1 MEIDLFGGDGG
12 SDSLNVDLF
21 PKKGGKVL
29 RGQDP
34 AGEIDL
40 FGEKPTF
47 MGALGTTLKESIPQ
61 AVGGAMEAA
70 GELLQPGMRKHEVP
84 TADMSIN
91 QGAKAI
97 ESLKPTFAD
106 AFVEKGGGIDLFGKD
121 LAGAGAE
128 LGDQSR
134 EAIRKATPVDLNM
147 VQEAG
152 LSAANSVAQMAPWLV
167 AGRFGLTGR
176 AMTEAGALGQFGAQT
191 FGQTYNEAKAHGASP
206 DAAFQ
211 AAVQSGSMEVLT
223 EKMALDTLMKGGA
236 GWFKKFLV
244 QEIGGEEVATISQS
258 LFEKGLYNPEKW
270 SSGGEILH
278 DLAVTALSAGM
289 GAGAIRGIDKGI
301 ELAQG
306 KEAEAAFDQVAAE
319 RELATIVQ
327 QEQARLQGLPPEMF
341 DGTTQI
347 PVHTTPLT
355 PQEQVLATLQSEQL
369 RNGLDAAPTP
379 EGAAYGEQLRNA
391 LERNGLGQGA
401 PEVVS
406 EAADE
411 GGMTPAVLERRKR
424 TAEVNALPFD
434 LRPITGSTDGAVLGL
449 NLQQTGELPTGAVVM
464 VGENQ
469 ELFPQEMYVP
479 MLDSLAAWVGK
490 YMPNARVI
498 LNLEQLGEGKFG
510 AHVPVLNEASGEW
523 THVITPREMPS
534 FKYQGGDVQTRM
546 AVVTALTHEFG
557 HALKVQNFFSGMLEA
572 GMDAKGLN
580 ALKGLI
586 KTGTVPMELLD
597 GMAQI
602 APEEAG
608 LLKSWQELRAGVL
621 EGRLTAR
628 EFVENWVGT
637 RKLGDSVNPLRS
649 TQNKTLYS
657 WAERMLAKEGKNLDG
672 ATALELV
679 EAAYGDPMEAL
690 NFDEYMAEQFS
701 RAAWQA
707 GDLQGSAIGK
717 FFSRTMEQ
725 LRDLF
730 RFLKSSKGV
739 DGERIIAPGTTF
751 QTWLDSQ
758 TRRAAA
764 METGDGKFVLS
775 KKVKAAQKKLLAEKG
790 LTPTGKKSKAKPK
803 AAPPEQVPV
812 PEYINATEV
821 DEKSILEDMAYSLT
835 ADGLISDA
843 LLKKYLGMIK
853 RGELVEVRQIFQR
866 KLGEDVNFDREYTS
880 KVLDKLPNK
889 EKIKAETLRAYI
901 KMGDVK
907 AQERAMWEEFL
918 RRHPEGFSP
927 AQAKWA
933 LSQEMMPL
941 EPRVYTNF
949 SSGYGM
955 DLVRFGMQE
964 VGFSPLSAT
973 ASAIVWEAP
982 IQVAG
987 KNHFDNP
994 NYVAHSRRVDQGD
1007 SRFVLEIQSDLM
1019 QSRQEPQG
1027 QENPTLW
1034 DTVSDMTADYNHVD
1048 GLLEEVLD
1056 FQETGDF
1063 PIGLDDD
1070 YRSTAR
1076 TQQDMDAINLALA
1089 GKDIN
1094 LLIAALEPI
1103 QAYRKAQ
1110 MNAAVELAKAD
1121 RENVWWDTK
1130 KLQKMKNDWWQRAI
1144 REEVAEANKDGRGR
1158 LHFPTADT
1166 LAVVEQWEKDS
1177 FIAGSRVELS
1187 QPVILDNGKY
1197 AVAVVQT
1204 EGWGTIY
1211 EMEDG
1216 TTTDTA
1222 SPRLAD
1228 GETVIREAE
1237 RKIPK
1242 NYGPMQGIYDRYK
1255 RDITKFLKREYGAVE
1270 IEENGHTWLAF
1281 DPSHYGESVVAFDRE
1296 NPYGSRSPEVV
1307 LAEFAGLSQEEYR
1320 NPARVAEAAG
1330 FWERLGFDSPYF
1342 KRWGGNTQVLG
1353 ADGKPLVVYRGTG
1366 GKVTFL
1372 DKTGR
1377 GGNTGVSS
1385 AQKAFWF
1392 SDNQANAQWY
1402 AEKAQER
1409 KYRPLEENYK
1419 REMQKLRRQLD
1430 EAMALR
1436 EEVYR
1441 GSPQWMT
1448 VTKRMDRLKK
1458 EIKALQGNKDKTVP
1472 AQAVV
1477 QGHFLNMVNPLVV
1490 DMENQAYDDRLYTK
1504 WIDEALAAGNDG
1516 VVFRN
1521 TYDPLGGT
1529 MYAVFEPEQAKVSSN
1544 VGTFDP
1550 TDELHWDQESQG
1562 QQGARTVSKLL
1573 QKFWGKEKLTAGNL
1587 YAKMVDNLMQL
1598 QQVAAGQPEDYNLQ
1612 TFMKK
1617 LSKAMQLKNNLLKP
1631 AEDLVQKLSSI
1642 VGQSAERVGKLHG
1655 LLKDEWKSG
1664 QLQTK
1669 IKGYDFQGNEVWSE
1683 EVGMGL
1689 AEQAQVERWEVQ
1701 DTVELRAWMQK
1712 QGVDVTTEEGKHI
1725 LELYL
1730 ENRNLFLYHFNELGK
1745 GLKRQAAQAYVNA
1758 PELQKRELGK
1768 INELITGLLLSPFVP
1783 QGNFGRYV
1791 LVVKQDQ
1798 GPVAFGQRRMQVVFR
1813 KHYESKTEMQVAYTA
1828 ALKANATNLG
1838 VQVSTQVIEE
1848 QTGIPMQLPSD
1859 LLERLGHT
1867 GEFTDEGLETL
1878 ANVMSVS
1885 KYSRIAEK
1893 YEKITAQLPGGEENY
1908 TRVLADFAGRNANY
1922 IWKMQYRYELQQSI
1936 SASKHLVR
1944 RMEKEAMMTPEE
1956 QVATVDRARRNI
1968 AMMQSSLG
1976 YLMNPPAELQGMRSF
1991 ITLVY
1996 LAYNVKTALMN
2007 VSTTINTWAAVTSEY
2022 GEIQGNV
2029 EFTKSLKQTAELLMY
2044 RSRRETALAKGEAQ
2058 PTLDDAMM
2066 SELTAV
2072 LDQATQDGVID
2083 QSYAYYL
2090 AAQADSGALLSA
2102 TKGKMSQVGHA
2113 ISELGM
2119 MPFQATEKLN
2129 RIHSLITFYKLERKV
2144 GGNTRDAYNRAVQK
2158 TNLLQNAYDQAN
2170 RPELFRGKK
2179 AALTMFMSYVQFMGW
2194 ISTGGYERAAKVQ
2207 ATALGR
2213 TVAPAYRGTTAKI
2226 WLMFLLLG
2234 GLMGV
2239 PFARNMMDVVQ
2250 WLWRKLGFGN
2260 AEAELRAF
2268 MEELG
2273 VDANW
2278 GMHGLLH
2285 NTFGSGFS
2293 TSGSF
2298 GLGRMLPGTDLLVK
2312 EKEMTPL
2319 ETIGSLVTASSGPA
2333 GNFYKSVLDAIGTVA
2348 SDPFTGRS
2356 WVEGGKKMPG
2366 AIGNVSKAVDMEL
2379 RQRMKPTYGVT
2390 SKDGRRMT
2398 WDEKKGEFRDITTA
2412 EILGQALGFSPTILV
2427 ENREKNFAVQSEV
2440 FYWQG
2445 RRSDLM
2451 DRYWQAVR
2459 SGDEKLRTEVVK
2471 AQEEFSKNVPDR
2483 KLRITPKDRN
2493 ESIRTHRKQVTAGEK
2508 YGTTQKKYRGVAEG
2522 VAETY

>member
-1 MEIDLFGGDGG
+1 MNDQEAMGFGGSKGFSDQEAMQIKPGKAAKAGFSDEEALAYNPAAAEAEAPGFLTHMGG
-12 SDSLNVDLF
+12 LLKNVNMMGATPQTQVIPNEVVTQFVVGAEQSLVNAPETFWRERVMAEETRDTPETRARLAEL
-21 PKKGGKVL
+21 KEDRKV
-29 RGQDP
+29 
-34 AGEIDL
+34 AGEIIQEAQKGDS
-40 FGEKPTF
+40 PTAKLV
-47 MGALGTTLKESIPQ
+47 GQ
-61 AVGGAMEAA
+61 AVQS
-70 GELLQPGMRKHEVP
+70 LPGSMV
-84 TADMSIN
+84 S
-91 QGAKAI
+91 
-97 ESLKPTFAD
+97 
-106 AFVEKGGGIDLFGKD
+106 
-121 LAGAGAE
+121 LAGAAVLPLPAALALGVGSNVVLETAGDYVQRRDYFEQTPEEAE
-128 LGDQSR
+128 GPALMKG
-134 EAIRKATPVDLNM
+134 V
-147 VQEAG
+147 
-152 LSAANSVAQMAPWLV
+152 V
-167 AGRFGLTGR
+167 AGGLELTTLGPVMKYMKGGVQGGAKVLAKVGAGEFAQEGATSLYGDLATNYQGLTHITPEQMVGN
-176 AMTEAGALGQFGAQT
+176 AVEAGAVGMLMVPMMAPGVKVIQL
-191 FGQTYNEAKAHGASP
+191 AKA
-206 DAAFQ
+206 
-211 AAVQSGSMEVLT
+211 
-223 EKMALDTLMKGGA
+223 K
-236 GWFKKFLV
+236 
-244 QEIGGEEVATISQS
+244 
-258 LFEKGLYNPEKW
+258 
-270 SSGGEILH
+270 
-278 DLAVTALSAGM
+278 
-289 GAGAIRGIDKGI
+289 R
-301 ELAQG
+301 
-306 KEAEAAFDQVAAE
+306 AEAAFDETAAV
-319 RELATIVQ
+319 RELQTSIQ
-327 QEQARLQGLPPEMF
+327 QQQALARGLPPEMF
-341 DGTTQI
+341 DGTTPI

-369 RNGLDAAPTP
+369 RNGLDAAATP
-379 EGAAYGEQLRNA
+379 EGVAYGERIRNA
-391 LERNGLGQGA
+391 LEQNGLGQGA
-401 PEVVS
+401 AEIVS

-411 GGMTPAVLERRKR
+411 GGMTPAVMERRKR
-424 TAEVNALPFD
+424 TAEINALPFD
-434 LRPITGSTDGAVLGL
+434 LRPVSGSTDGAVLGL
-449 NLQQTGELPTGAVVM
+449 NLQQTGELPAGAVVM
-464 VGENQ
+464 VGENP
-469 ELFPQEMYVP
+469 ELFPQEVYVP
-479 MLDSLAAWVGK
+479 MLDSLATWVQK

-523 THVITPREMPS
+523 THIITPRELPS
-534 FKYQGGDVQTRM
+534 FKYQGGDAQTRM

-557 HALKVQNFFSGMLEA
+557 HALKVQNFFSGLQA
-572 GMDAKGLN
+572 TGMDAKGLN

-586 KTGTVPMELLD
+586 KTGTVPLELLD
-597 GMAQI
+597 GMTTI

-628 EFVENWVGT
+628 DFVENWVGT

-701 RAAWQA
+701 RAAWGA

-730 RFLKSSKGV
+730 RTLKSSKGV
-739 DGERIIAPGTTF
+739 EGERMIAPGTTF

-764 METGDGKFVLS
+764 MEKGDGKFALS
-775 KKVKAAQKKLLAEKG
+775 KQVKAAQKKLLAAKG
-790 LTPTGKKSKAKPK
+790 LTPTGKVSKAKQKKEK
-803 AAPPEQVPV
+803 AKPPEQVPV
-812 PEYINATEV
+812 PEYINAVEV
-821 DEKSILEDMAYSLT
+821 DEKSILEDMAY
-835 ADGLISDA
+835 GLESAGNITEGQLDR
-843 LLKKYLGMIK
+843 YLDKIQ
-853 RGELVEVRQIFQR
+853 RGELTAVRASLQR
-866 KLGEDVNFDREYTS
+866 VLGEDVNWDREYTS
-880 KVLDKLPNK
+880 KVLAKLPNK
-889 EKIKAETLRAYI
+889 EKIKAETLRSYT

-907 AQERAMWEEFL
+907 AQEREMWEQFL
-918 RRHPEGFSP
+918 KRHPNGFSM

-933 LSQEMMPL
+933 LAQEMMPL
-941 EPRVYTNF
+941 EPRVYTEYKTGPNL
-949 SSGYGM
+949 
-955 DLVRFGMQE
+955 DLVRFGME
-964 VGFSPLSAT
+964 RVGFSPLDST
-973 ASAIVWEAP
+973 ASTLVWEAP
-982 IQVAG
+982 TQVSG
-987 KNHFDNP
+987 DNHFNNP

-1007 SRFVLEIQSDLM
+1007 NRFVLEIQSDLM
-1019 QSRQEPQG
+1019 QRREEPLG
-1027 QENPTLW
+1027 TENQTLW
-1034 DTVSDMTADYNHVD
+1034 ATVSDNTAEYNF
-1048 GLLEEVLD
+1048 LEVLEGD
-1056 FQETGDF
+1056 MLEAEETGVWSEDLKGF
-1063 PIGLDDD
+1063 AEVTQAADLAGLRQRLETERVARKKRLDD
-1070 YRSTAR
+1070 S
-1076 TQQDMDAINLALA
+1076 IALA
-1089 GKDIN
+1089 K
-1094 LLIAALEPI
+1094 E
-1103 QAYRKAQ
+1103 
-1110 MNAAVELAKAD
+1110 D

-1158 LHFPTADT
+1158 LYFPTADT
-1166 LAVVEQWEKDS
+1166 LAVVEGWEKVLPMGVQIP
-1177 FIAGSRVELS
+1177 FET
-1187 QPVILDNGKY
+1187 PVTLDTGDK
-1197 AVAVVQT
+1197 AVALLTNGELGYGYVLENGEQEFWGDPK
-1204 EGWGTIY
+1204 EGR
-1211 EMEDG
+1211 D
-1216 TTTDTA
+1216 
-1222 SPRLAD
+1222 
-1228 GETVIREAE
+1228 AE
-1237 RKIPK
+1237 LVKAALTKVPLG
-1242 NYGPMQGIYDRYK
+1242 YGDRQGIYDRYK
-1255 RDITKFLKREYGAVE
+1255 RDIAKFLKREYGAVE
-1270 IEENGHTWLAF
+1270 EEHNGHDWLAF
-1281 DPSHYGESVVAFDRE
+1281 DPSHYGESVIAFDRE

-1320 NPARVAEAAG
+1320 NPQRVAEAAG

-1377 GGNTGVSS
+1377 GGLTGVSS
-1385 AQKAFWF
+1385 AAKAFWF

-1402 AEKAQER
+1402 AAKAQER

-1419 REMQKLRRQLD
+1419 REMQKLRRQLE
-1430 EAMALR
+1430 EAVVLR
-1436 EEVYR
+1436 EELDR
-1441 GSPQWMT
+1441 GTPQRKL
-1448 VTKRMDRLKK
+1448 VEKRIDRLRG
-1458 EIKALQGNKDKTVP
+1458 EMKALRGDKDKTVP

-1477 QGHFLNMVNPLVV
+1477 QGHFLNMSNPLVV
-1490 DMENQAYDDRLYTK
+1490 DMESQVYQNSVFTGYLER
-1504 WIDEALAAGNDG
+1504 ALVAGHDG
-1516 VVFRN
+1516 VIFKN
-1521 TYDPLGGT
+1521 TFDPLGGT
-1529 MYAVFEPEQAKVSSN
+1529 MYAIFEPEQAKVSSN

-1550 TDELHWDQESQG
+1550 TDEMHWDQESAG

-1573 QKFWGKEKLTAGNL
+1573 QKFWVKEKLTAGNL
-1587 YAKMVDNLMQL
+1587 YAKMVDSLMQL
-1598 QQVAAGQPEDYNLQ
+1598 QQVAASQPEDYNLQ

-1617 LSKAMQLKNNLLKP
+1617 LSKGMQLKNNLLKP
-1631 AEDLVQKLSSI
+1631 AEDLVQKLAAI
-1642 VGQSAERVGKLHG
+1642 GGQSAERVGKLHG
-1655 LLKDEWKSG
+1655 LLKEEWKSG
-1664 QLQTK
+1664 ELQTK
-1669 IKGYDFQGNEVWSE
+1669 LKGYDYQGQEVWGE

-1701 DTVELRAWMQK
+1701 DTAELRGWMQK
-1712 QGVDVTTEEGKHI
+1712 QGVDVTTEEGKII

-1791 LVVKQDQ
+1791 LIVKQDQ
-1798 GPVAFGQRRMQVVFR
+1798 GPVAFGQRRMKVVFR
-1813 KHYESKTEMQVAYTA
+1813 KHYENKADMQQAYLA
-1828 ALKANATNLG
+1828 ALKANGANLG
-1838 VQVSTQVIEE
+1838 VQVTTQELEE

-1893 YEKITAQLPGGEENY
+1893 YEKLTTQMAGGEENY

-1944 RMEKEAMMTPEE
+1944 RMEKEAVMAPEE
-1956 QVATVDRARRNI
+1956 QVMAVDRARRNI

-2029 EFTKSLKQTAELLMY
+2029 EFAKSLQQTGELLLY
-2044 RSRRETALAKGEAQ
+2044 RSRRETALAKGAAQ

-2066 SELTAV
+2066 NELTSV

-2113 ISELGM
+2113 IAELGM

-2144 GGNTRDAYNRAVQK
+2144 GANTRDAYSMAVQK

-2213 TVAPAYRGTTAKI
+2213 SVAPAYRGATAKI

-2239 PFARNMMDVVQ
+2239 PFARNLMDIVQ

-2273 VDANW
+2273 VDANFA
-2278 GMHGLLH
+2278 MHGLLH
-2285 NTFGSGFS
+2285 DMAGFS

-2312 EKEMTPL
+2312 EKEMTSL

-2333 GNFYKSVLDAIGTVA
+2333 GNFYKSVLEAIGTVA

-2379 RQRMKPTYGVT
+2379 RQRLKPTYGVT
-2390 SKDGRRMT
+2390 TKDVRRMT
-2398 WDEKKGEFRDITTA
+2398 WDEAKGEFRDITTK
-2412 EILGQALGFSPTILV
+2412 EIFGQALGFAPTILV

-2459 SGDEKLRTEVVK
+2459 SGDEKLRAEVVK
-2471 AQEEFSKNVPDR
+2471 AQDEFSKNVPDR

-2493 ESIRTHRKQVTAGEK
+2493 ESLRTHRKQVAAGEK
-2508 YGTTQKKYRGVAEG
+2508 FGTTQGKYKGVAEEVG
-2522 VAETY
+2522 GSY

>member
-1 MEIDLFGGDGG
+1 MGTPWEVDDTAGTTAKTPWSVDDTKKVQAKGPWEVDDTQTKADTPGFLDHIGGLLQNVNMMGATPQTQVIPNEVMTQFVVG
-12 SDSLNVDLF
+12 AEQSLVNAPETFWRERVMAEETRDTPETLARLAEL
-21 PKKGGKVL
+21 KADRKV
-29 RGQDP
+29 
-34 AGEIDL
+34 AGEIIQEAQKDDS
-40 FGEKPTF
+40 PTAKLV
-47 MGALGTTLKESIPQ
+47 GQ
-61 AVGGAMEAA
+61 AVQS
-70 GELLQPGMRKHEVP
+70 LPG
-84 TADMSIN
+84 
-91 QGAKAI
+91 
-97 ESLKPTFAD
+97 SL
-106 AFVEKGGGIDLFGKD
+106 VS
-121 LAGAGAE
+121 LAGAAVLPLPAAMAVGVGANAVLE
-128 LGDQSR
+128 TSGDYVHR
-134 EAIRKATPVDLNM
+134 RD
-147 VQEAG
+147 
-152 LSAANSVAQMAPWLV
+152 
-167 AGRFGLTGR
+167 
-176 AMTEAGALGQFGAQT
+176 T
-191 FGQTYNEAKAHGASP
+191 FGQTPEEADGPALMYGAVAGGLELTTLGP
-206 DAAFQ
+206 
-211 AAVQSGSMEVLT
+211 VL
-223 EKMALDTLMKGGA
+223 KYMKGGMQGGAKVLAKVGA
-236 GWFKKFLV
+236 GEFA
-244 QEIGGEEVATISQS
+244 QEGATS
-258 LFEKGLYNPEKW
+258 LYG
-270 SSGGEILH
+270 
-278 DLAVTALSAGM
+278 DLATNYQGLTHITPEQMAGNALE
-289 GAGAIRGIDKGI
+289 AGAVGMLMVPMMAPGVKVIQ
-301 ELAQG
+301 LA
-306 KEAEAAFDQVAAE
+306 KAKRAEAAFEETAAG
-319 RELATIVQ
+319 RELQTSLQ
-327 QEQARLQGLPPEMF
+327 QQQALARGLPPEMF

-379 EGAAYGEQLRNA
+379 EGTAYGERIRNA
-391 LERNGLGQGA
+391 LEQNGLGQGA
-401 PEVVS
+401 PEIAS

-411 GGMTPAVLERRKR
+411 GGMTPAVMERRKR
-424 TAEVNALPFD
+424 TAEINALPFD
-434 LRPITGSTDGAVLGL
+434 LRPVSGSTDGAVLGL
-449 NLQQTGELPTGAVVM
+449 NLQQTGELPAGAVVM

-469 ELFPQEMYVP
+469 ELFPQEVYVP
-479 MLDSLAAWVGK
+479 MLDSLATWVQK

-523 THVITPREMPS
+523 THIITPRELPS
-534 FKYQGGDVQTRM
+534 FKYQGGDAQTRM

-557 HALKVQNFFSGMLEA
+557 HALKVQNFFSGLQA
-572 GMDAKGLN
+572 TGMDAKGLN
-580 ALKGLI
+580 ALKGLV
-586 KTGTVPMELLD
+586 KTGTVPAELLD
-597 GMAQI
+597 GMAAI

-621 EGRLTAR
+621 DGRLTAR
-628 EFVENWVGT
+628 DFVENWVGT

-701 RAAWQA
+701 RAAWGA

-717 FFSRTMEQ
+717 FFSQTMEQ
-725 LRDLF
+725 LRGLF
-730 RFLKSSKGV
+730 RTLKSSKGV
-739 DGERIIAPGTTF
+739 EGERIIAPGTTF

-764 METGDGKFVLS
+764 MEKGDGKFVLS
-775 KKVKAAQKKLLAEKG
+775 KKVKAAQKKLLAKKG
-790 LTPTGKKSKAKPK
+790 LTPTGKVGKAKQKKEK
-803 AAPPEQVPV
+803 AKPPEQVPV
-812 PEYINATEV
+812 PEYINAVEV
-821 DEKSILEDMAYSLT
+821 AEKSILEDMAY
-835 ADGLISDA
+835 GLESAGNITEGQ
-843 LLKKYLGMIK
+843 LERYLDKIQ
-853 RGELVEVRQIFQR
+853 RGELTAVRASLQR
-866 KLGEDVNFDREYTS
+866 HLGEDVNWDREYTS
-880 KVLDKLPNK
+880 KVLAKLPNK
-889 EKIKAETLRAYI
+889 EKIKAETLRSYI
-901 KMGDVK
+901 KMGEVK
-907 AQERAMWEEFL
+907 AQEREMWEKFL
-918 RRHPEGFSP
+918 ERHPNGFSMQ
-927 AQAKWA
+927 QAKWA
-933 LSQEMMPL
+933 LAQEMMPL
-941 EPRVYTNF
+941 TPFYYTNVKEF
-949 SSGYGM
+949 DVSYGM
-955 DLVRFGMQE
+955 NR
-964 VGFSPLSAT
+964 VGFSELDSVPSAL
-973 ASAIVWEAP
+973 VLEAP
-982 IQVAG
+982 IQIEG
-987 KNHFDNP
+987 WNHFNNP

-1007 SRFVLEIQSDLM
+1007 KRFVLEIQSDLM
-1019 QSRQEPQG
+1019 QRRSEPLG
-1027 QENPTLW
+1027 TENQTLW
-1034 DTVSDMTADYNHVD
+1034 DTVSANTAEYNF
-1048 GLLEEVLD
+1048 LEVLEGD
-1056 FQETGDF
+1056 VLEAEETGVWSEDLKGF
-1063 PIGLDDD
+1063 AEVTQAADLAGLKQRLETERVVRKKRLDD
-1070 YRSTAR
+1070 S
-1076 TQQDMDAINLALA
+1076 
-1089 GKDIN
+1089 
-1094 LLIAALEPI
+1094 IAF
-1103 QAYRKAQ
+1103 
-1110 MNAAVELAKAD
+1110 AKED

-1158 LHFPTADT
+1158 LYFPTADT
-1166 LAVVEQWEKDS
+1166 LAVVE
-1177 FIAGSRVELS
+1177 
-1187 QPVILDNGKY
+1187 
-1197 AVAVVQT
+1197 
-1204 EGWGTIY
+1204 GWGW
-1211 EMEDG
+1211 
-1216 TTTDTA
+1216 A
-1222 SPRLAD
+1222 S
-1228 GETVIREAE
+1228 ETGWGDR
-1237 RKIPK
+1237 
-1242 NYGPMQGIYDRYK
+1242 QGIYDRYK
-1255 RDITKFLKREYGAVE
+1255 RDIARFLKREYGAVE
-1270 IEENGHTWLAF
+1270 EEHNGHDWLAF

-1320 NPARVAEAAG
+1320 NPQRVAEAAG
-1330 FWERLGFDSPYF
+1330 FWERLGFESPYF

-1377 GGNTGVSS
+1377 GGLTGVSS
-1385 AQKAFWF
+1385 AAKAFWF

-1402 AEKAQER
+1402 AAKAQER

-1419 REMQKLRRQLD
+1419 REMQKLRRQLE
-1430 EAMALR
+1430 EAVVLL
-1436 EEVYR
+1436 EELDR
-1441 GSPQWMT
+1441 GTPQRKL
-1448 VTKRMDRLKK
+1448 VEKRIDRLRG
-1458 EIKALQGNKDKTVP
+1458 EVKALQGDKDKTVP

-1477 QGHFLNMVNPLVV
+1477 QGHFLNMRNPLVV
-1490 DMENQAYDDRLYTK
+1490 DMESQVYQNSVFTGYLER
-1504 WIDEALAAGNDG
+1504 ALAAGHDG
-1516 VVFRN
+1516 VIFKN
-1521 TYDPLGGT
+1521 TFDPLGGT
-1529 MYAVFEPEQAKVSSN
+1529 MYAIFEPDQAKVSSN

-1550 TDELHWDQESQG
+1550 TDEMHWDQESAG

-1587 YAKMVDNLMQL
+1587 YAKMVDSLMQL

-1642 VGQSAERVGKLHG
+1642 VGQSTERVSKLHG
-1655 LLKDEWKSG
+1655 LLKEEWKSG
-1664 QLQTK
+1664 ELQTK
-1669 IKGYDFQGNEVWSE
+1669 LKGYDHQGQEVWGE

-1701 DTVELRAWMQK
+1701 DTVELRGWMQK
-1712 QGVDVTTEEGKHI
+1712 QGVDVTTEEGKII

-1730 ENRNLFLYHFNELGK
+1730 ENRNLFLHHFNELGK

-1791 LVVKQDQ
+1791 LIVKQDQ
-1798 GPVAFGQRRMQVVFR
+1798 GPVAFGQRRMKVVFR
-1813 KHYESKTEMQVAYTA
+1813 KHYENKADMQQAYLA
-1828 ALKANATNLG
+1828 ALKANGANLG
-1838 VQVSTQVIEE
+1838 VQVTTQELEE

-1878 ANVMSVS
+1878 ANVMTVS
-1885 KYSRIAEK
+1885 KYSRVAEK
-1893 YEKITAQLPGGEENY
+1893 YEKLTTQMAGGEENY

-1944 RMEKEAMMTPEE
+1944 KMEKEAMMAPEE
-1956 QVATVDRARRNI
+1956 QVMAVERARRNI

-2029 EFTKSLKQTAELLMY
+2029 EFAKSLKQTGELLLY

-2066 SELTAV
+2066 NELTAV

-2129 RIHSLITFYKLERKV
+2129 RIHSLITFYKLERKT
-2144 GGNTRDAYNRAVQK
+2144 GGNTRDAYSRAVQK

-2170 RPELFRGKK
+2170 RPELLRGKK

-2213 TVAPAYRGTTAKI
+2213 SVAPVYRGTTAKI

-2234 GLMGV
+2234 GLMGI
-2239 PFARNMMDVVQ
+2239 PFARNLMDVVQ

-2273 VDANW
+2273 FDANFA
-2278 GMHGLLH
+2278 MHGLLH
-2285 NTFGSGFS
+2285 DIAGFS
-2293 TSGSF
+2293 VSGSF

-2312 EKEMTPL
+2312 EKEMTSL

-2333 GNFYKSVLDAIGTVA
+2333 GNFYKSVLEAIGTVA
-2348 SDPFTGRS
+2348 EDPFSGRA

-2390 SKDGRRMT
+2390 TKKGQRMT
-2398 WDEKKGEFRDITTA
+2398 WDEEKKEFRDITTK
-2412 EILGQALGFSPTILV
+2412 EILGQALGFAPTILV
-2427 ENREKNFAVQSEV
+2427 ENREKNFAVQSEE

-2459 SGDEKLRTEVVK
+2459 SGDEKLRNEVIK
-2471 AQEEFSKNVPDR
+2471 AQDEFSKNVPDR
-2483 KLRITPKDRN
+2483 NLRITVRQRI
-2493 ESIRTHRKQVTAGEK
+2493 ESTREHRKQVTAAEK
-2508 YGTTQKKYRGVAEG
+2508 YGTTQKKYRGVVGEVG
-2522 VAETY
+2522 ENY

>member
-1 MEIDLFGGDGG
+1 MATPWKIDDT
-12 SDSLNVDLF
+12 V
-21 PKKGGKVL
+21 
-29 RGQDP
+29 
-34 AGEIDL
+34 
-40 FGEKPTF
+40 
-47 MGALGTTLKESIPQ
+47 
-61 AVGGAMEAA
+61 AA
-70 GELLQPGMRKHEVP
+70 GETPWKVDD
-84 TADMSIN
+84 TAAAAGPWKVDDVTPVSAAKTYDPREETDVNFADPMGDLSR
-91 QGAKAI
+91 KAI
-97 ESLKPTFAD
+97 ADPQITPKEIGTQFAVGAQQTLLNMPETFIRERVLDEDSRNTSENQARLAQLKGERSIAAGIIKEAQKEDSPAAKLVGQAVQSVPGSLPALAAAPFLP
-106 AFVEKGGGIDLFGKD
+106 V
-121 LAGAGAE
+121 AGAIGVGVGTNMALETAGDYVHRRDNFNQTPDEAE
-128 LGDQSR
+128 L
-134 EAIRKATPVDLNM
+134 P
-147 VQEAG
+147 
-152 LSAANSVAQMAPWLV
+152 
-167 AGRFGLTGR
+167 
-176 AMTEAGALGQFGAQT
+176 AL
-191 FGQTYNEAKAHGASP
+191 AHGAVAS
-206 DAAFQ
+206 AL
-211 AAVQSGSMEVLT
+211 ELT
-223 EKMALDTLMKGGA
+223 TLGPVMKYIKGVGA
-236 GWFKKFLV
+236 GGLKTLGKVGVGEFA
-244 QEIGGEEVATISQS
+244 QEAATSLYDDTVTNYQGLTNLTAGQIAVNAGEAGVVGMMMVPMLAPGVKAIQ
-258 LFEKGLYNPEKW
+258 LAKGK
-270 SSGGEILH
+270 
-278 DLAVTALSAGM
+278 A
-289 GAGAIRGIDKGI
+289 
-301 ELAQG
+301 
-306 KEAEAAFDQVAAE
+306 AEAAFEESAAG
-319 RELATIVQ
+319 RELAVI
-327 QEQARLQGLPPEMF
+327 EQRLQAELQGLPPELVE
-341 DGTTQI
+341 GETPI
-347 PVHTTPLT
+347 PVITTPLS

-379 EGAAYGEQLRNA
+379 EGLAYGERVRMA

-401 PEVVS
+401 PELVS

-411 GGMTPAVLERRKR
+411 GGMTPEVLERRKR

-449 NLQQTGELPTGAVVM
+449 NLQQVGELPASAVVM
-464 VGENQ
+464 IGENQ
-469 ELFPQEMYVP
+469 ELFPKEVYVP
-479 MLDSLAAWVGK
+479 MLDSIAAWVQK

-510 AHVPVLNEASGEW
+510 AHVPVLNEATGEW

-557 HALKVQNFFSGMLEA
+557 HALKVQNFYSGMLEK
-572 GMDAKGLN
+572 GMDGKGLN

-586 KTGTVPMELLD
+586 QQGNVPVALLD
-597 GMAQI
+597 SMAQI

-608 LLKSWQELRAGVL
+608 LLREWQEIRGKVL
-621 EGRLTAR
+621 SGELTAR
-628 EFVENWVGT
+628 EFVESWVGT

-649 TQNKTLYS
+649 AKNKSLYS
-657 WAERMLAKEGKNLDG
+657 WAERMLARKEKTLDNS
-672 ATALELV
+672 TALELM
-679 EAAYGDPMEAL
+679 EAAYHDPLSNVPYDPTTDL

-707 GDLQGSAIGK
+707 GDLQGSALGK

-730 RFLKSSKGV
+730 RMLKTSKGV

-751 QTWLDSQ
+751 QAWLEGQ

-764 METGDGKFVLS
+764 MEKGDGKFVLS

-803 AAPPEQVPV
+803 AKPPEQVPV
-812 PEYINATEV
+812 PEYINAVEV
-821 DEKSILEDMAYSLT
+821 DEKSILEDMAYGLESAGNIT
-835 ADGLISDA
+835 AAQLER
-843 LLKKYLGMIK
+843 YLDKIQ
-853 RGELVEVRQIFQR
+853 RGELTAVRTSLQR
-866 KLGEDVNFDREYTS
+866 ILGEDVNWDREYTS

-889 EKIKAETLRAYI
+889 DKIKAETLRAYI

-918 RRHPEGFSP
+918 KWHPNGFSLQ
-927 AQAKWA
+927 QAKWA
-933 LSQEMMPL
+933 LEQEMMPL
-941 EPRVYTNF
+941 EPRFYTDVYAF
-949 SSGYGM
+949 DVDYGAN
-955 DLVRFGMQE
+955 R
-964 VGFSPLSAT
+964 VGFSPLSST

-982 IQVAG
+982 IQVEG
-987 KNHFDNP
+987 WNHFRNT

-1007 SRFVLEIQSDLM
+1007 ERFVLEIQSDLM
-1019 QSRQEPQG
+1019 QRRDTPQG
-1027 QENPTLW
+1027 MENETLW
-1034 DTVSDMTADYNHVD
+1034 DTVSDTTAAFNHVD
-1048 GLLEEVLD
+1048 GLLEEVRD

-1063 PIGLDDD
+1063 PIGLDGD
-1070 YRSTAR
+1070 YLSTAR
-1076 TQQDMDAINLALA
+1076 YYQDQVEIQHALNV
-1089 GKDIN
+1089 KDIGLLEN
-1094 LLIAALEPI
+1094 LLDAI
-1103 QAYRKAQ
+1103 QAYRKFQ
-1110 MNAAVELAKAD
+1110 MNEAVDLAKQD

-1130 KLQKMKNDWWQRAI
+1130 KLQKMKNDWWQRII
-1144 REEVAEANKDGRGR
+1144 REEVAQANKDGRGR

-1166 LAVVEQWEKDS
+1166 LAKVEAWTYD
-1177 FIAGSRVELS
+1177 V
-1187 QPVILDNGKY
+1187 D
-1197 AVAVVQT
+1197 
-1204 EGWGTIY
+1204 EGF
-1211 EMEDG
+1211 
-1216 TTTDTA
+1216 
-1222 SPRLAD
+1222 
-1228 GETVIREAE
+1228 
-1237 RKIPK
+1237 
-1242 NYGPMQGIYDRYK
+1242 GPNQGIYDRYK
-1255 RDITKFLKREYGAVE
+1255 RDIAKFLKREYGAVLV
-1270 IEENGHTWLAF
+1270 EEHGNEWLAF
-1281 DPSHYGESVVAFDRE
+1281 DPSHYGESVIAFDRE

-1307 LAEFAGLSQEEYR
+1307 LAEFAGLSQEEFR
-1320 NPARVAEAAG
+1320 NPTRVAEAAG
-1330 FWERLGFDSPYF
+1330 FWGRLGFESPYF
-1342 KRWGGNTQVLG
+1342 KRWGGNTQVRG
-1353 ADGKPLVVYRGTG
+1353 ADGNPLVVYRGAG
-1366 GKVTFL
+1366 GKVTLL
-1372 DKTGR
+1372 DK
-1377 GGNTGVSS
+1377 V
-1385 AQKAFWF
+1385 KAFWF

-1402 AEKAQER
+1402 AEQAQKR
-1409 KYRPLEENYK
+1409 KYEEK
-1419 REMQKLRRQLD
+1419 
-1430 EAMALR
+1430 
-1436 EEVYR
+1436 V
-1441 GSPQWMT
+1441 
-1448 VTKRMDRLKK
+1448 
-1458 EIKALQGNKDKTVP
+1458 VP

-1477 QGHFLNMVNPLVV
+1477 QGHYLNMVNPLVV
-1490 DMENQAYDDRLYTK
+1490 DMESQKYDASIHGKLV
-1504 WIDEALAAGNDG
+1504 EQALAGGYDG
-1516 VVFRN
+1516 VVLKN
-1521 TYDPLGGT
+1521 TFDPLGGT
-1529 MYAVFEPEQAKVSSN
+1529 LYAVFNPEQAVVSSN
-1544 VGTFDP
+1544 LEKLDE
-1550 TDELHWDQESQG
+1550 TDVMHWDQESQG
-1562 QQGARTVSKLL
+1562 QQGARAVSKLL
-1573 QKFWGKEKLTAGNL
+1573 QKFWGKEKLTAGNV
-1587 YAKMVDNLMQL
+1587 YAKMVDSLMQL
-1598 QQVAAGQPEDYNLQ
+1598 QQVAAGQSEDYNLQ

-1617 LSKAMQLKNNLLKP
+1617 LGKGMQLKNNLLKP

-1655 LLKDEWKSG
+1655 ILKAEWKSG
-1664 QLQTK
+1664 QLQTSL
-1669 IKGYDFQGNEVWSE
+1669 KGYDHQGQEVWSE
-1683 EVGMGL
+1683 EMGMGL
-1689 AEQAQVERWEVQ
+1689 EQQAQVERWEVQ
-1701 DTVELRAWMQK
+1701 DTLALREWMKK
-1712 QGVDVTTEEGKHI
+1712 QGVDVTTEEGGHI
-1725 LELYL
+1725 LDLYL

-1745 GLKRQAAQAYVNA
+1745 WLKRQAAQAYVNA

-1768 INELITGLLLSPFVP
+1768 INELVTGLLLSPFVP

-1798 GPVAFGQRRMQVVFR
+1798 GPVAFGQRRMKVVFR
-1813 KHYESKTEMQVAYTA
+1813 KHYERKADFDVAYRA

-1838 VQVSTQVIEE
+1838 VQVSSQVLEE
-1848 QTGIPMQLPSD
+1848 QTGIPMQLPND

-1944 RMEKEAMMTPEE
+1944 RLEKGGMMEAEA
-1956 QVATVDRARRNI
+1956 QAATVDRARRNI

-2022 GEIQGNV
+2022 GEVQGNV
-2029 EFTKSLKQTAELLMY
+2029 EFAKSLKQTGELLLY
-2044 RSRRETALAKGEAQ
+2044 RSRREAALAKGEAQ

-2129 RIHSLITFYKLERKV
+2129 RIHSLITFYKLERKA
-2144 GGNTRDAYNRAVQK
+2144 GGNTREAYGRAVQK

-2194 ISTGGYERAAKVQ
+2194 ISTGGYERAARAQ
-2207 ATALGR
+2207 AATLGR
-2213 TVAPAYRGTTAKI
+2213 SMAPAYRGTTAKI

-2239 PFARNMMDVVQ
+2239 PFARNMMDIVQ

-2268 MEELG
+2268 MDDLG
-2273 VDANW
+2273 MDENW
-2278 GMHGLLH
+2278 ALHRLMHKLGWSADVGMHGLLH
-2285 NTFGSGFS
+2285 NVGGFS

-2312 EKEMTPL
+2312 EREMNAL

-2333 GNFYKSVLDAIGTVA
+2333 GNFYKSVLDAIGTVGG
-2348 SDPFTGRS
+2348 DPLSGRA
-2356 WVEGGKKMPG
+2356 WVEGAKKMPG

-2379 RQRMKPTYGVT
+2379 RQRLKPTYGVT

-2398 WDEKKGEFRDITTA
+2398 WDEGQGKFRDITTA
-2412 EILGQALGFSPTILV
+2412 EILGQALGFAPTILV
-2427 ENREKNFAVQSEV
+2427 ENRARNFAVQSEV
-2440 FYWQG
+2440 YYWQG

-2471 AQEEFSKNVPDR
+2471 AQDEFSKNVPDR
-2483 KLRITPKDRN
+2483 KLRITQKDRN
-2493 ESIRTHRKQVTAGEK
+2493 ESIRTHKKQVAAGEK
-2508 YGTTQKKYRGVAEG
+2508 FGTTQKKYRGVAEG
-2522 VAETY
+2522 VAESY

>member
-1 MEIDLFGGDGG
+1 MSTPWKVDDTVGTPWKVDDTAAAATPWKVDDVAKPVSSTKTYDPREETDVNFADPMADLAR
-12 SDSLNVDLF
+12 
-21 PKKGGKVL
+21 KA
-29 RGQDP
+29 QADP
-34 AGEIDL
+34 ALTPQDAGTQFLVGANQTLWNAPETFFRSTMLDEEHRNTPENQARLAQLKGERKVAAGLITEAQTGDSPAAKL
-40 FGEKPTF
+40 VG
-47 MGALGTTLKESIPQ
+47 Q
-61 AVGGAMEAA
+61 AVQSLPGSMVSLAAAPVLSVPAAMAVGVGSNMALETA
-70 GELLQPGMRKHEVP
+70 GE
-84 TADMSIN
+84 
-91 QGAKAI
+91 
-97 ESLKPTFAD
+97 
-106 AFVEKGGGIDLFGKD
+106 
-121 LAGAGAE
+121 
-128 LGDQSR
+128 
-134 EAIRKATPVDLNM
+134 
-147 VQEAG
+147 
-152 LSAANSVAQMAPWLV
+152 SVHRQD
-167 AGRFGLTGR
+167 
-176 AMTEAGALGQFGAQT
+176 T
-191 FGQTYNEAKAHGASP
+191 FGQTAQEAELPALAHGAVASALELTTLGP
-206 DAAFQ
+206 
-211 AAVQSGSMEVLT
+211 VLKYMKGVGQSGAKVLA
-223 EKMALDTLMKGGA
+223 KVGA
-236 GWFKKFLV
+236 GEFA
-244 QEIGGEEVATISQS
+244 QEGATS
-258 LFEKGLYNPEKW
+258 LYD
-270 SSGGEILH
+270 
-278 DLAVTALSAGM
+278 DLATNYQGLTHITPGQMAENALE
-289 GAGAIRGIDKGI
+289 AGAVGMLMVPMMAPGIKAIQLAKGK
-301 ELAQG
+301 Q
-306 KEAEAAFDQVAAE
+306 AEAAFDETAAG
-319 RELATIVQ
+319 RELQAILQ

-347 PVHTTPLT
+347 PVQTTPLT

-401 PEVVS
+401 PEIVS

-449 NLQQTGELPTGAVVM
+449 NLQQTGELPAGAVVM

-469 ELFPQEMYVP
+469 ELFPNEVYVP
-479 MLDSLAAWVGK
+479 MLDSLAVWVGK
-490 YMPNARVI
+490 YMPNARVV

-557 HALKVQNFFSGMLEA
+557 HALKVQNFFTGMLEA

-597 GMAQI
+597 GMAAI
-602 APEEAG
+602 AQEEAG

-701 RAAWQA
+701 RAAWGA

-730 RFLKSSKGV
+730 RTLKSSKGV

-775 KKVKAAQKKLLAEKG
+775 KKVKAAQKKVLAAKG

-812 PEYINATEV
+812 PEYINAVEV
-821 DEKSILEDMAYSLT
+821 DEKSILEDMAY
-835 ADGLISDA
+835 GLESAGNITPA
-843 LLKKYLGMIK
+843 QLERYLDKIK
-853 RGELVEVRQIFQR
+853 RGELVAVRASLQR
-866 KLGEDVNFDREYTS
+866 ILGEDVNWDREYTS

-907 AQERAMWEEFL
+907 AQERAMWEKFL
-918 RRHPEGFSP
+918 EWHPNGFTP
-927 AQAKWA
+927 AQAKHA
-933 LSQEMMPL
+933 IAQEMLPL
-941 EPRVYTNF
+941 EPRIYTTF
-949 SSGYGM
+949 LTDYGLDLVTYGM
-955 DLVRFGMQE
+955 DQ
-964 VGFSPLSAT
+964 VGFTPLNSSPS
-973 ASAIVWEAP
+973 SIVWEAP
-982 IQVAG
+982 VQVSG
-987 KNHFDNP
+987 YNHFDNV

-1007 SRFVLEIQSDLM
+1007 GRFILEIQSDLM
-1019 QSRQEPQG
+1019 QRREPPQA
-1027 QENPTLW
+1027 QENQTLW
-1034 DTVSDMTADYNHVD
+1034 DTVSDNTSEYNFLEAIAED
-1048 GLLEEVLD
+1048 LLEAE
-1056 FQETGDF
+1056 ETGVWSEDLKGF
-1063 PIGLDDD
+1063 
-1070 YRSTAR
+1070 A
-1076 TQQDMDAINLALA
+1076 NLVQAEDLPSL
-1089 GKDIN
+1089 KQR
-1094 LLIAALEPI
+1094 LE
-1103 QAYRKAQ
+1103 
-1110 MNAAVELAKAD
+1110 VELAARKKRLMDSIDFAEQD
-1121 RENVWWDTK
+1121 KENVWWDTK

-1166 LAVVEQWEKDS
+1166 LAKIEQWQWYPE
-1177 FIAGSRVELS
+1177 
-1187 QPVILDNGKY
+1187 
-1197 AVAVVQT
+1197 T
-1204 EGWGTIY
+1204 GWG
-1211 EMEDG
+1211 
-1216 TTTDTA
+1216 DT
-1222 SPRLAD
+1222 
-1228 GETVIREAE
+1228 
-1237 RKIPK
+1237 
-1242 NYGPMQGIYDRYK
+1242 QGIYDRYK
-1255 RDITKFLKREYGAVE
+1255 RDIAKFLKREYGAVE
-1270 IEENGHTWLAF
+1270 VEENGHNWLAF

-1307 LAEFAGLSQEEYR
+1307 LAEFAGLSQEEYW
-1320 NPARVAEAAG
+1320 NPERVAEAAG

-1342 KRWGGNTQVLG
+1342 KRWGGNTQVVG

-1419 REMQKLRRQLD
+1419 RGMQKLRRQLE

-1448 VTKRMDRLKK
+1448 VTKRLDRLKK
-1458 EIKALQGNKDKTVP
+1458 EIKALQGDKDKTVP

-1477 QGHFLNMVNPLVV
+1477 QGHYLNMVNPLVV

-1504 WIDEALAAGNDG
+1504 WIDQALAAGQDG

-1521 TYDPLGGT
+1521 TFDPLGGT
-1529 MYAVFEPEQAKVSSN
+1529 MYAIFEPEQAKVSSN
-1544 VGTFDP
+1544 VGTFAP

-1587 YAKMVDNLMQL
+1587 YAKMVDSLMQL

-1669 IKGYDFQGNEVWSE
+1669 IKGYDHQGQEVWSE
-1683 EVGMGL
+1683 EAGMGL

-1791 LVVKQDQ
+1791 LIVKQDQ
-1798 GPVAFGQRRMQVVFR
+1798 GPVAFGQRRMKVVFR
-1813 KHYESKTEMQVAYTA
+1813 KHYENKADMQQAYLA
-1828 ALKANATNLG
+1828 ALKANGANLG
-1838 VQVSTQVIEE
+1838 VQVSTQELEE
-1848 QTGIPMQLPSD
+1848 QAGIPMQLPSD

-1908 TRVLADFAGRNANY
+1908 TRVLAEFAGRNANY

-2029 EFTKSLKQTAELLMY
+2029 EFAKSLKQTGELLLY
-2044 RSRRETALAKGEAQ
+2044 RSKRETALAKGEAQ

-2194 ISTGGYERAAKVQ
+2194 ISTGGYERAARVQ
-2207 ATALGR
+2207 AAGLGR
-2213 TVAPAYRGTTAKI
+2213 PVAPAYRGTTAKI

-2239 PFARNMMDVVQ
+2239 PFAQNMMDLVH

-2260 AEAELRAF
+2260 AEEQLREF
-2268 MEELG
+2268 VKELG
-2273 VDANW
+2273 IDSNFA
-2278 GMHGLLH
+2278 MHGLLH
-2285 NTFGSGFS
+2285 DAGGFS
-2293 TSGSF
+2293 VSGSF
-2298 GLGRMLPGTDLLVK
+2298 GLGRMLPGTDLLTK
-2312 EKEMTPL
+2312 EREMNAL
-2319 ETIGSLVTASSGPA
+2319 ETIGSLATASSGPA
-2333 GNFYKSVLDAIGTVA
+2333 GNFYKSVMEAVGIVA
-2348 SDPFTGRS
+2348 KDPLTGQS

-2398 WDEKKGEFRDITTA
+2398 WDEERKEFRDITTA

-2493 ESIRTHRKQVTAGEK
+2493 ESIRTHRKQVAAGER
-2508 YGTTQKKYRGVAEG
+2508 YGTTQKKYRGVAKG

>member
-1 MEIDLFGGDGG
+1 
-12 SDSLNVDLF
+12 
-21 PKKGGKVL
+21 
-29 RGQDP
+29 
-34 AGEIDL
+34 
-40 FGEKPTF
+40 
-47 MGALGTTLKESIPQ
+47 
-61 AVGGAMEAA
+61 
-70 GELLQPGMRKHEVP
+70 
-84 TADMSIN
+84 
-91 QGAKAI
+91 
-97 ESLKPTFAD
+97 
-106 AFVEKGGGIDLFGKD
+106 
-121 LAGAGAE
+121 
-128 LGDQSR
+128 
-134 EAIRKATPVDLNM
+134 M

-152 LSAANSVAQMAPWLV
+152 LSAANSVAQMAPWLA
-167 AGRFGLTGR
+167 AGRFGLARQGFV
-176 AMTEAGALGQFGAQT
+176 EAGALGQFGAQT

-206 DAAFQ
+206 DDAFQ
-211 AAVQSGSMEVLT
+211 AALQSGSMEVLT
-223 EKMALDTLMKGGA
+223 EKMALDTLMKGGT

-270 SSGGEILH
+270 SSGEEVLH
-278 DLAVTALSAGM
+278 DLAVTALAAGM
-289 GAGAIRGIDKGI
+289 GAGAIKGIDKGI
-301 ELAQG
+301 ELAKG
-306 KEAEAAFDQVAAE
+306 KEAEARFDETAAT
-319 RELATIVQ
+319 RELETILQ
-327 QEQARLQGLPPEMF
+327 REQARAAGLPPEVV
-341 DGTTQI
+341 DGETQI
-347 PVHTTPLT
+347 PLVTAPLS
-355 PQEQVLATLQSEQL
+355 PQEQVLATLQETQL
-369 RNGLDAAPTP
+369 RDGLDAAPTP
-379 EGAAYGEQLRNA
+379 EGQAYGEQVRNA
-391 LERNGLGQGA
+391 LERNGLGKGA
-401 PEVVS
+401 PEIVG

-411 GGMTPAVLERRKR
+411 GGMTPEVMERRKR
-424 TAEVNALPFD
+424 TAEVNELPFD

-449 NLQQTGELPTGAVVM
+449 NLQQVGEVQAGAVVM
-464 VGENQ
+464 IGENQ
-469 ELFPQEMYVP
+469 ELFPKEVYVP
-479 MLDSLAAWVGK
+479 MLDSIAAWVQK

-510 AHVPVLNEASGEW
+510 AHVPVLNEATGEW

-557 HALKVQNFFSGMLEA
+557 HALKVQNFFDGMREK

-586 KTGTVPMELLD
+586 REGNVPVALLE

-608 LLKSWQELRAGVL
+608 LLREWQEVRSRVL
-621 EGRLTAR
+621 DGTLTAR
-628 EFVENWVGT
+628 EFVESWVGT
-637 RKLGDSVNPLRS
+637 RKLGDSVNPLRA

-657 WAERMLAKEGKNLDG
+657 WAERMLAQEGKTLDNS
-672 ATALELV
+672 TALELV
-679 EAAYGDPMEAL
+679 EAAYGDPTEAL

-707 GDLQGSAIGK
+707 GDLQGSALGK

-730 RFLKSSKGV
+730 RMLKTSKGV

-751 QTWLDSQ
+751 QAWLEGQ

-764 METGDGKFVLS
+764 MEKGDGKFVLS
-775 KKVKAAQKKLLAEKG
+775 KKVKAAQKKLLQEKG
-790 LTPTGKKSKAKPK
+790 LTPTGRKSKAKKK
-803 AAPPEQVPV
+803 AAPEQVPV
-812 PEYINATEV
+812 PEYINAVEV
-821 DEKSILEDMAYSLT
+821 DEKSILEDMAY
-835 ADGLISDA
+835 GLESAGNITPAQLERYLDKIS
-843 LLKKYLGMIK
+843 
-853 RGELVEVRQIFQR
+853 RGELTAVRASLQR
-866 KLGEDVNFDREYTS
+866 ILGEDVNWDREYTS

-889 EKIKAETLRAYI
+889 DKIKAETLRAYI

-907 AQERAMWEEFL
+907 AQERAMWERFL
-918 RRHPEGFSP
+918 EWHPDGFSLQ
-927 AQAKWA
+927 QAKHA
-933 LSQEMMPL
+933 LAQEMMPL
-941 EPRVYTNF
+941 EPRIY
-949 SSGYGM
+949 SSYESGYGM
-955 DLVRFGMQE
+955 DLVSFGADR
-964 VGFSPLSAT
+964 VGFSPLDST

-982 IQVAG
+982 IQIAG

-1007 SRFVLEIQSDLM
+1007 YRFVLEIQSDLM
-1019 QSRQEPQG
+1019 QSRSEPQG
-1027 QENPTLW
+1027 QENQTLW
-1034 DTVSDMTADYNHVD
+1034 DTVSDNTADFNYVD

-1070 YRSTAR
+1070 YLSAATDHQSMVDINYALENKDIKVLIEVLERIR
-1076 TQQDMDAINLALA
+1076 NYRNLRMMDAL
-1089 GKDIN
+1089 G
-1094 LLIAALEPI
+1094 
-1103 QAYRKAQ
+1103 
-1110 MNAAVELAKAD
+1110 LAKAD
-1121 RENVWWDTK
+1121 RDNVWWDTK
-1130 KLQKMKNDWWQRAI
+1130 KLQNMKNDWWQRAI

-1166 LAVVEQWEKDS
+1166 LAKVEGWRADS
-1177 FIAGSRVELS
+1177 LPMGMRVELATPIALNTGDKAVALMTKGELGFDYVLENGELELWADPVS
-1187 QPVILDNGKY
+1187 QNDS
-1197 AVAVVQT
+1197 AVVQ
-1204 EGWGTIY
+1204 
-1211 EMEDG
+1211 
-1216 TTTDTA
+1216 A
-1222 SPRLAD
+1222 ALAD
-1228 GETVIREAE
+1228 VPLG
-1237 RKIPK
+1237 
-1242 NYGPMQGIYDRYK
+1242 YGKMQGIYDRYK
-1255 RDITKFLKREYGAVE
+1255 RDVAKFLKKEYGAVPV
-1270 IEENGHTWLAF
+1270 EENGEVWLAF
-1281 DPSHYGESVVAFDRE
+1281 DPSHFGESVIAFDRE

-1320 NPARVAEAAG
+1320 NPTRVAEAAG
-1330 FWERLGFDSPYF
+1330 FWERLGFESPYF
-1342 KRWGGNTQVLG
+1342 KRWGGNTQVRG
-1353 ADGKPLVVYRGTG
+1353 ADGNPLVVYRGTG

-1402 AEKAQER
+1402 AEQAQER
-1409 KYRPLEENYK
+1409 KYRPLEENFK
-1419 REMQKLRRQLD
+1419 REGQKLRTQIQQAEELRD
-1430 EAMALR
+1430 ELYAGTPQRKTVEKRIARLR
-1436 EEVYR
+1436 RE
-1441 GSPQWMT
+1441 
-1448 VTKRMDRLKK
+1448 L
-1458 EIKALQGNKDKTVP
+1458 KALQGDKDKTIP

-1477 QGHFLNMVNPLVV
+1477 QGHYLNMVNPLVV
-1490 DMENQAYDDRLYTK
+1490 DMENQAYDNRIFTGYV
-1504 WIDEALAAGNDG
+1504 EQAAALGHDG
-1516 VVFRN
+1516 VIFKN
-1521 TYDPLGGT
+1521 TFDPLGGT
-1529 MYAVFEPEQAKVSSN
+1529 MYAIFEPEQAKASSN

-1562 QQGARTVSKLL
+1562 QQGARAVSKLL
-1573 QKFWGKEKLTAGNL
+1573 QKFWGKEKLTAGNV
-1587 YAKMVDNLMQL
+1587 YAKMVDSLMQL

-1617 LSKAMQLKNNLLKP
+1617 LGKAMQLKNNLLKP

-1642 VGQSAERVGKLHG
+1642 VGQSAERVGKLHNI
-1655 LLKDEWKSG
+1655 LKAEWKSG
-1664 QLQTK
+1664 QLQTSL
-1669 IKGYDFQGNEVWSE
+1669 KGYDHQGMEVWSE
-1683 EVGMGL
+1683 EMGMGL
-1689 AEQAQVERWEVQ
+1689 EQQAQVERWEVQ
-1701 DTVELRAWMQK
+1701 DTLALREWMKK

-1725 LELYL
+1725 LDLYL

-1768 INELITGLLLSPFVP
+1768 INELVTGLLLSPFVP

-1798 GPVAFGQRRMQVVFR
+1798 GPVAFGQRRMKVVFR
-1813 KHYESKTEMQVAYTA
+1813 KHYESKADFDVAYRA

-1838 VQVSTQVIEE
+1838 VQVSSQVLEE

-1944 RMEKEAMMTPEE
+1944 RMERDAMMEPEV
-1956 QVATVDRARRNI
+1956 QAATVDRARRNI

-2022 GEIQGNV
+2022 GEVQGNV
-2029 EFTKSLKQTAELLMY
+2029 EFTKSLKQTGELLLY

-2129 RIHSLITFYKLERKV
+2129 RIHSLITFYKLERKA
-2144 GGNTRDAYNRAVQK
+2144 GGNTRDAYTRAVQK

-2194 ISTGGYERAAKVQ
+2194 ISLGGYERAARAQ
-2207 ATALGR
+2207 AATLGR
-2213 TVAPAYRGTTAKI
+2213 SMAPAWRGTTAKI

-2239 PFARNMMDVVQ
+2239 PFARNMMDIVQ

-2273 VDANW
+2273 VDANFA
-2278 GMHGLLH
+2278 MHGLLH
-2285 NTFGSGFS
+2285 DVAGFS
-2293 TSGSF
+2293 VSGSF

-2312 EKEMTPL
+2312 EREMTTL

-2333 GNFYKSVLDAIGTVA
+2333 GNFYKSVLDAIGTVG
-2348 SDPFTGRS
+2348 SDPLSGRA

-2379 RQRMKPTYGVT
+2379 RQRLKPTYGVT

-2398 WDEKKGEFRDITTA
+2398 WDEAQGKFRDITTA
-2412 EILGQALGFSPTILV
+2412 EILGQALGFAPTILV

-2440 FYWQG
+2440 YYWQG

-2471 AQEEFSKNVPDR
+2471 AQDEFSKNVPDR

-2493 ESIRTHRKQVTAGEK
+2493 ESIRSHKKQVAAGEK
-2508 YGTTQKKYRGVAEG
+2508 YGTTQKKYRGVAQEVG
-2522 VAETY
+2522 DTY